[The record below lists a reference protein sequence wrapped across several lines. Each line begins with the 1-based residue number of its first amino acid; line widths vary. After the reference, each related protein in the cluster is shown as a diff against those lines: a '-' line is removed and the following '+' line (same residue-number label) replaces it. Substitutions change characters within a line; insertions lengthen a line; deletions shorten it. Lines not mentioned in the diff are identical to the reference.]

1 MRAFARIFYF
11 SKQSHLNHS
20 FDIMKKALQ
29 GVNIMDIIDIKNL
42 TFGYQRKN
50 PVLKNINL
58 SIKKGEWI
66 TILGHNGSGKSTLSK
81 LIIGLLKAQEGTIT
95 IDNLELNEETV
106 HEVRKKIG
114 IVFQNPDNQF
124 VGVTVR
130 DDIAFGLENLQVE
143 RDDMVER
150 IETYAR
156 KVDMAK
162 FLNKE
167 PHALS
172 GGQKQRVAIAGILAM
187 HPDIIIFD
195 EATSMLDP
203 KGRRMILDY
212 MQTLNDEGVTIIT
225 ITHDMKEAVHS
236 DRIVVLK
243 DGEIIKV
250 DKAQDVLKDQKTLE
264 QSNLELLLPLQVVA
278 YMEKHKLDK
287 AGLKDYLWQL
297 SLDA

>member
-1 MRAFARIFYF
+1 M
-11 SKQSHLNHS
+11 
-20 FDIMKKALQ
+20 
-29 GVNIMDIIDIKNL
+29 NIIEIKNL

-95 IDNLELNEETV
+95 IDNLELNEETI
-106 HEVRKKIG
+106 HDVRKKIG

-143 RDDMVER
+143 RNDMIER

-187 HPDIIIFD
+187 HTDIIIFD

-243 DGEIIKV
+243 NGEIIKT
-250 DKAQDVLKDQKTLE
+250 DKAQNVLKDQKTLE
-264 QSNLELLLPLQVVA
+264 QSNLELLLPLQVIA
-278 YMEKHKLDK
+278 HMEKHNLKK
-287 AGLKDYLWQL
+287 NGLKDYLWQL